1 MSQTQLL
8 LAKRIELQADI
19 DTAQTV
25 LERTTANWIMAGFLD
40 ALLCM
45 DSVEAFWPGD
55 FKQQV
60 EQQIS
65 ERSEQ

>member
-1 MSQTQLL
+1 MMQTQLL

-19 DTAQTV
+19 NTSKTIQD
-25 LERTTANWIMAGFLD
+25 RINANHRMSGFLD

-55 FKQQV
+55 FIQQV